1 MPERGEQSVLPHRP
15 NQIITREDD
24 IPPGISGERLGQH
37 LLIALIDAVPHADAE
52 LALEIG
58 DGFGSHIVRPVVDVE
73 ARTPVQRAAGESRE
87 PEEEMAAR
95 HCFLSRRRSESR
107 MSAPKN
113 TTMS

>member
-1 MPERGEQSVLPHRP
+1 MPELGEQSVLPHRP
-15 NQIITREDD
+15 DQIIAGEDD
-24 IPPGISGERLGQH
+24 VPSGISGERLGQH
-37 LLIALIDAVPHADAE
+37 LLIALIDAVPHAYAE

-58 DGFGSHIVRPVVDVE
+58 DGIRSNVVRPVVDVE
-73 ARTPVQRAAGESRE
+73 ARTPVERAAGESRE

-113 TTMS
+113 TTIS